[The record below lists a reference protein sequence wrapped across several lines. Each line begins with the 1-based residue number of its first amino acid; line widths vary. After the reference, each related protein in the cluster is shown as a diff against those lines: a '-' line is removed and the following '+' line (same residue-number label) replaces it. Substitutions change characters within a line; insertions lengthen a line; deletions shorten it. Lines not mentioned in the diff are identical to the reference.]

1 VLSSPSLVPDHAKRL
16 VLIAV
21 LRDADAA
28 ASTRIAT
35 ASAMTWREHTFDV
48 TLERLVGAPPLTEE
62 AQQEHGGVYLSYL
75 FPGES
80 EPLYTQ
86 VVPYSVEG
94 IQFRGTAT
102 HSVWLAETVDE
113 ATIAPHEVF
122 RAWAADGIASRNMQF
137 EVWNKQVGASETEDT
152 LLGSASLPLLTLA
165 ELIADQSKWAGDAP
179 LSSFELEVDLDTASD
194 HAASPRLQL
203 RVEHSCKLHMHSTE
217 FATADDRGDTVHDSP
232 RLLPDAAA
240 RASEPTASS
249 AVPQDAV
256 PAEVLLAHSFHS
268 HEEEEAMAD
277 VLAASVNFPLLP
289 ADSATVVV
297 CVERMLHLPTVEHGV
312 DEDSSKVRVSY
323 QWLETGET
331 VSTSLVT
338 RATAAQW
345 FHSRYLPLAF
355 SRRRTTAERILLLHV
370 HERSE
375 GAAAEQLV
383 GCVALDLEPL
393 RAGLHELRG
402 WYGGPILVS
411 CDLACSLQHISQ
423 SPG

>member
-1 VLSSPSLVPDHAKRL
+1 MPRVLL
-16 VLIAV
+16 
-21 LRDADAA
+21 DADAA
-28 ASTRIAT
+28 ASTRIADV
-35 ASAMTWREHTFDV
+35 SAMAWREHTFDV

-62 AQQEHGGVYLSYL
+62 AQEEHGGVYLSYL
-75 FPGES
+75 FPGEA

-94 IQFRGTAT
+94 IHFRGTAT
-102 HSVWLAETVDE
+102 HSVWLAEPVDE

-122 RAWAADGIASRNMQF
+122 RAWAADGNVSRKMQF

-152 LLGSASLPLLTLA
+152 LLGSATLPLLTLV

-194 HAASPRLQL
+194 DAASPRLQL
-203 RVEHSCKLHMHSTE
+203 RLEHSCKLHMHSTE
-217 FATADDRGDTVHDSP
+217 VATADDRDDTVHDSP
-232 RLLPDAAA
+232 RLLPVPDAAA
-240 RASEPTASS
+240 HAGEPTASA
-249 AVPQDAV
+249 AVSEDAV
-256 PAEVLLAHSFHS
+256 SAGVLLAHSFHG
-268 HEEEEAMAD
+268 HDEEEAMAD
-277 VLAASVNFPLLP
+277 VLAASVNFAPQP

-312 DEDSSKVRVSY
+312 DEDSSRVRVSY

-370 HERSE
+370 HQRSE

-393 RAGLHELRG
+393 RAGLQELRG
-402 WYGGPILVS
+402 WYGGPRPVS
-411 CDLACSLQHISQ
+411 CDLTCSLQHGSQ
-423 SPG
+423 SPA